1 MNTGLKVLLFGVGTL
16 ITALFAIL
24 LFMTAKEGRQVG
36 FAATTQMS
44 ELNEDI
50 KNSGILKYEDMDIY
64 GSEVVNCM
72 RENLGDY
79 TSAETAPIYVR
90 VETTASTNTYT
101 NGSILNEVR
110 DFTKQRYIK
119 PTAVFRGDIIKNT
132 NDVIIGLNFI
142 QQ

>member
-1 MNTGLKVLLFGVGTL
+1 MNTGLKMLLFGVGAL
-16 ITALFAIL
+16 ITALFAVL

-50 KNSGILKYEDMDIY
+50 MNSGIMKYDDLEVY
-64 GSEVVNCM
+64 GSDVVNCIK
-72 RENLGDY
+72 ENLDEF
-79 TSAETAPIYVR
+79 TAAETAPIYVR
-90 VETTASTNTYT
+90 VKTTSSDNTYT
-101 NGSILNEVR
+101 NGSVIDEIR

-119 PTAVFRGDIIKNT
+119 PTTVFRGDIIKNI
-132 NDVIIGLNFI
+132 NDVIVGINFI

>member
-1 MNTGLKVLLFGVGTL
+1 MNTGLKILLFGVGAL

-50 KNSGILKYEDMDIY
+50 KNSGILKYKDMEIY

-72 RENLGDY
+72 KENLGDY
-79 TSAETAPIYVR
+79 TATETAPIYVC
-90 VETTASTNTYT
+90 VETSSSTNTYT
-101 NGSILNEVR
+101 NGSVIEEAR
-110 DFTKQRYIK
+110 DFTKSRYIK

-132 NDVIIGLNFI
+132 NDVIIGLHFI

>member
-1 MNTGLKVLLFGVGTL
+1 MNTGLKVLLFGVGAL

-24 LFMTAKEGRQVG
+24 LFMTAEEGRQVG

-44 ELNEDI
+44 EINEDI
-50 KNSGILKYEDMDIY
+50 KNSGILKYENMEIY

-72 RENLGDY
+72 KENLGDY
-79 TSAETAPIYVR
+79 TEAEAAPIYIR
-90 VETTASTNTYT
+90 VETSSSTNTYT
-101 NGSILNEVR
+101 NGTLIDEVR
-110 DFTKQRYIK
+110 DFTKPRYIK
-119 PTAVFRGDIIKNT
+119 PTAIFRGDIIKNI